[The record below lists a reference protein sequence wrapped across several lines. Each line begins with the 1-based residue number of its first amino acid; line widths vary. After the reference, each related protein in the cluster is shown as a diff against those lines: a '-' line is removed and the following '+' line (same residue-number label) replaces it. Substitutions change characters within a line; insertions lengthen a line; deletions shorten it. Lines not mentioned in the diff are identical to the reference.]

1 MHTWR
6 ASLTTLAHLV
16 WLQVFELDHG
26 KAWRAVLTSIVS
38 MAVCEYLISIAP
50 WYLLPFAWAL
60 AGTAFTGV
68 SLIGDR
74 GLRQSG
80 YLLGWQSDGMS

>member
-1 MHTWR
+1 M
-6 ASLTTLAHLV
+6 
-16 WLQVFELDHG
+16 FELDHG

-68 SLIGDR
+68 SLIGGG
-74 GLRQSG
+74 GLRRGSKW
-80 YLLGWQSDGMS
+80 LGWHSDSVGRAAMRLLLFAWV

>member
-1 MHTWR
+1 M
-6 ASLTTLAHLV
+6 
-16 WLQVFELDHG
+16 FELDHG

-68 SLIGDR
+68 SLIGGR
-74 GLRQSG
+74 GLR
-80 YLLGWQSDGMS
+80 LGWHSV